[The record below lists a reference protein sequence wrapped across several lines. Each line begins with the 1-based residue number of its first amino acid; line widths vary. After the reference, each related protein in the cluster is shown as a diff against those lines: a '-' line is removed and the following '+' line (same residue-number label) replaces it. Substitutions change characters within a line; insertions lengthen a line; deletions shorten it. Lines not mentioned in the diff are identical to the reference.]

1 MRLLRANWPV
11 NKRTKESEY
20 ARGNTLGVQLPV
32 QMGKQADC
40 QLATS
45 PAWTYE
51 AESAVCQSRE
61 NTTCPPAAVDSFA
74 LRAVEQIRRA
84 GMLALVFASV
94 VMLTAC
100 TVSSP
105 QAANENQVPAN
116 TQETATPYSPQ
127 SAEPK
132 ANPTEEPK
140 EIAEQPKSSDSPSE
154 EPKLKVEKSADYGG
168 VAYEAQGDGPQLV
181 QRSGKTVKAAD
192 RLTATAESGTHAT
205 YKDGVSVQVT
215 AAGGSTVKSE
225 GPGYFTGASYK
236 VFEIEIDNESDA
248 ILDLSSVLV
257 SLLLG
262 DKREIAIPLYGEVE
276 AYDFSGT
283 LEPGQQTSTEYAF
296 IVPKGNAQAQLHVD
310 IDNAHAPGKF
320 TVKTEQK

>member
-1 MRLLRANWPV
+1 MSV
-11 NKRTKESEY
+11 
-20 ARGNTLGVQLPV
+20 ARKHDL
-32 QMGKQADC
+32 
-40 QLATS
+40 
-45 PAWTYE
+45 
-51 AESAVCQSRE
+51 
-61 NTTCPPAAVDSFA
+61 PPAAVDSFA

-154 EPKLKVEKSADYGG
+154 EPKIKVEKSADYGG

-192 RLTATAESGTHAT
+192 RLTATAESEHMQPTKT
-205 YKDGVSVQVT
+205 
-215 AAGGSTVKSE
+215 
-225 GPGYFTGASYK
+225 
-236 VFEIEIDNESDA
+236 ES
-248 ILDLSSVLV
+248 LFRLPLRGKHGEKRRTRLLYWSVL
-257 SLLLG
+257 
-262 DKREIAIPLYGEVE
+262 
-276 AYDFSGT
+276 
-283 LEPGQQTSTEYAF
+283 
-296 IVPKGNAQAQLHVD
+296 
-310 IDNAHAPGKF
+310 
-320 TVKTEQK
+320 